1 MFDRFKEIE
10 LNKIEAGRIAQ
21 DLQQK
26 LGVPVRNIQQFETA
40 TNQQLAEQ
48 VLPLAAEWVPR
59 ATRGDIR
66 ACLYNL
72 FATKHAHSF
81 VPTMLDWLRV
91 EEHVVAIHAMK
102 SALSVA
108 MRPSDA
114 ERVWS
119 VLQFKDLDGADV
131 PFLLQLAKSKK
142 VGVEVNDAILAG
154 LESGTWSVF
163 CFDRLSS
170 VKDDRIREALFSRVN
185 DPDPEVRK
193 RVRRLFALERPLP
206 KSLRKTRGGPD
217 RRVDLFS
224 TEVDNDKLFVV
235 LTLIESQFGV
245 RLPPEIADLAF
256 LEDLPVDRWFRTAAE
271 GESDAGYT
279 FWFRLETDDVVE
291 VVLQRISSPNLS
303 KTP

>member
-10 LNKIEAGRIAQ
+10 LNKLEAGRIAQ

-40 TNQQLAEQ
+40 TNQHLAEQ

-59 ATRGDIR
+59 ATRGGIR
-66 ACLYNL
+66 ACLYSL
-72 FATKHAHSF
+72 FTTKYAHGF

-91 EEHVVAIHAMK
+91 EEHFPAIRAMK
-102 SALSVA
+102 SALSMA

-119 VLQFKDLDGADV
+119 VLQFKDLDEADV

-142 VGVEVNDAILAG
+142 VGAEVNDAILAG

-163 CFDRLSS
+163 SFDRLSS

-193 RVRRLFALERPLP
+193 QVRRLFALERPLP

-217 RRVDLFS
+217 RRFDLFS
-224 TEVDNDKLFVV
+224 TEVDNDRLFVV
-235 LTLIESQFGV
+235 LTLLESQFGV
-245 RLPPEIADLAF
+245 RVPPEIADLAF
-256 LEDLPVDRWFRTAAE
+256 LEDLPVDLWFRTAAE

-291 VVLQRISSPNLS
+291 VVLQRISSPDLPE
-303 KTP
+303 TA

>member
-59 ATRGDIR
+59 ATRGGVR
-66 ACLYNL
+66 ASLYTL
-72 FATKHAHSF
+72 FQTKHAHSF

-91 EEHVVAIHAMK
+91 EEHVPAIHAMK

-114 ERVWS
+114 ELVWS
-119 VLQFKDLDGADV
+119 VLQFKDLDGVDV
-131 PFLLQLAKSKK
+131 SFLLQLAKSKK
-142 VGVEVNDAILAG
+142 IGTEVNDAILAG

-163 CFDRLSS
+163 SFDRLSS

-193 RVRRLFALERPLP
+193 QVRRLFALERPLP

-217 RRVDLFS
+217 RRFDLFS
-224 TEVDNDKLFVV
+224 TEVDNDRLFVV

-245 RLPPEIADLAF
+245 RLAPEIAELAF

-271 GESDAGYT
+271 GELDAGYT

-291 VVLQRISSPNLS
+291 VVLQRISIPDLS